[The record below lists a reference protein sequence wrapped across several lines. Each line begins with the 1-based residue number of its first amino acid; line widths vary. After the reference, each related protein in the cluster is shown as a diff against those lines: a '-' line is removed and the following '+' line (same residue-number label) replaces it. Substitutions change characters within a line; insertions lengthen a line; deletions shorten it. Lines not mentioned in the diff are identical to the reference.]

1 MDTELQSTALEVL
14 GAMGTTT
21 PGAKLDWGPAG
32 NKSRAIYIA
41 ARMGH
46 QFDPKCSSCEGDLLA
61 VVRYASK
68 PRVQ

>member
-1 MDTELQSTALEVL
+1 MDTKEVALEIL
-14 GAMGTTT
+14 AAMGSTT

-32 NKSRAIYIA
+32 NKARAIYLA

-46 QFDPKCSSCEGDLLA
+46 HFDPKCSSCEGDLLA